1 MKNTVFIKNIIK
13 ALFLLM
19 ILIFV
24 FIKNEQLYLRLF
36 ILSFILLTI
45 CNIAKNICNLLN
57 KPKIANIFHKLFII
71 IFITFAIVFLIVW
84 SLVEIKN
91 KQYFYLVFTI
101 PFWALIVYMIH
112 KFFFSVNSNSKK
124 SEKKDGF
131 NLKIVVSYF
140 LVASVLLVGI
150 ICLFIGIKD
159 TYYANKKTENYL
171 ITTAY
176 YNNYEIYDSNDR
188 NNTTYRLIYVY
199 EVNDNKY
206 TIKTDYGS
214 GYIPDMNSG
223 RKIKYNPKDPSE
235 AIFIGTNKNSM
246 LIYFGTFFLLG
257 GMVFVLGF
265 LYIWGVFDK
274 IKINILGIYIGIVF
288 LIVGIGIIGIQ
299 LREVSSLISIIKQ
312 MKFWILIPI
321 MFIIVGFFQIVKCLF
336 FEQLKI
342 SNEKK
347 LSRTN
352 YYLRELDK

>member
-1 MKNTVFIKNIIK
+1 MKNTVFMKNIIK
-13 ALFLLM
+13 ALFILM

-45 CNIAKNICNLLN
+45 CNIAKNICNLLS

-71 IFITFAIVFLIVW
+71 IFIIFAIGFLIVW
-84 SLVEIKN
+84 SFVEIKN

-101 PFWALIVYMIH
+101 PFWVFIVYMIH
-112 KFFFSVNSNSKK
+112 KSFFSVNSNSKK
-124 SEKKDGF
+124 IKKKNGF
-131 NLKIVVSYF
+131 SFQIVVSYF

-159 TYYANKKTENYL
+159 TYYSNKRTENYL
-171 ITTAY
+171 VTTAY

-214 GYIPDMNSG
+214 GSIPDMNSE
-223 RKIKYNPKDPSE
+223 RKIKYNPRDPSE
-235 AIFIGTNKNSM
+235 AIFLGTNKNSM

-257 GMVFVLGF
+257 GTVFVLGF
-265 LYIWGVFDK
+265 LYISGIFDK
-274 IKINILGIYIGIVF
+274 IKINIFGLYIGIVS
-288 LIVGIGIIGIQ
+288 LIVGIGIIGIK
-299 LREVSSLISIIKQ
+299 LGEVSSLISVIKQ

-321 MFIIVGFFQIVKCLF
+321 VFIIVGVFQIVKCLF
-336 FEQLKI
+336 FERLEI
-342 SNEKK
+342 SSTRKK
-347 LSRTN
+347 LN
-352 YYLRELDK
+352 